1 MRNYFTFDGVDSRSF
16 GVYISGQGTFK
27 APARS
32 YDAIEIPGKNG
43 ALLGIDSRLGNVEL
57 AYPAFI
63 YSNFKEN
70 VAAFRAFLLSHKGY
84 FKLKDSYHPDEY
96 RMAYFPG
103 PFEPDVTSANNAGSF
118 DITFICK
125 PQRYLESGQEVVELS
140 PSTAQVETY
149 TGNIVEIEPGIGD
162 RVTGLT
168 VPFIPIQDLHGYS
181 HPWPAGG
188 GKNKVL
194 ISSENDIGVLP
205 IVHRTYD
212 NGIITISGTSD
223 STNRNIY
230 LQDVTPIIQSLGTA
244 TVSTYVFEPI
254 INCSARINVQQG
266 STVLSRDDII
276 GTTRTYTYTEGYS
289 YILLFHVKN
298 VGDASAKFS
307 VQIESGST
315 ATAWEPYENICP
327 ISGRTGCEV
336 YRTGKNL
343 LDPSLLQVFNSKKY
357 IRTVSY
363 ATQGTVKVQGDTSY
377 ALSRKSAMSDGKI
390 YYYDAF
396 GNPIS
401 DAIISATNPYYFTT
415 PPNCAT
421 IGFYVAVDS
430 SGSLNSPQDA
440 EPQLELGS
448 ATAYEPYNG
457 NTYAVDWT
465 TEAGTVY
472 GGTLDLVTGVLTVDW
487 AMVDLGTLTWSYVNG
502 IFVATLPN
510 DSYKYTSS
518 VNAISSCYTYVGVAQ
533 NGTVDMRDKT
543 DGSFALHYNANYPTS
558 RVVYVKNTAYT
569 DAATFKTAMNGA
581 QLVYELATP
590 LTYQLTPHEIT
601 LIQNALNYIWSNAG
615 PVTVEVTEGLRVTNP
630 TLFDALPFLRV
641 YGTGTL
647 GMGSHT
653 ITITAADVYT
663 DIDCEMMDCFKGS
676 ANKNQYVQFSGNDF
690 PTLEPGVNGFSFSGI
705 TKVEVKPRWWSV

>member
-32 YDAIEIPGKNG
+32 YDAIEIPGRNG

-57 AYPAFI
+57 TYPAFI
-63 YSNFKEN
+63 YSNFAEN
-70 VAAFRAFLLSHKGY
+70 IAAFRAFLLSHKGY
-84 FKLKDSYHPDEY
+84 FKLKDSYHPDEF
-96 RMAYFPG
+96 RLAYYPG

-140 PSTAQVETY
+140 PSTAQVKTY

-181 HPWPAGG
+181 SPWPAGG
-188 GKNKVL
+188 GVNVINPSQFPVTLSGTNYVSVPVSQEFIQKMKTSGCAMHIDGTLGEGKTRFAIYAWDGTNNDAL
-194 ISSENDIGVLP
+194 YIGGSQYLNTDNNFTLSGTISSNHL
-205 IVHRTYD
+205 D
-212 NGIITISGTSD
+212 NVTTIRIYAQPYTGNNTSTINNVYFQVGTDTSVW
-223 STNRNIY
+223 Y
-230 LQDVTPIIQSLGTA
+230 P
-244 TVSTYVFEPI
+244 
-254 INCSARINVQQG
+254 
-266 STVLSRDDII
+266 
-276 GTTRTYTYTEGYS
+276 YS
-289 YILLFHVKN
+289 
-298 VGDASAKFS
+298 
-307 VQIESGST
+307 
-315 ATAWEPYENICP
+315 NICP
-327 ISGRTGCEV
+327 ISGLTGLSV

-343 LDPSLLQVFNSKKY
+343 VGITLSQHNANNLKTNVFSLPKGTFAISVGSSITLGGMYLRRGSTLSAPTIAQIYNSNTLTVTLTEAYSELILQLYKGDG
-357 IRTVSY
+357 ILVSDIEY
-363 ATQGTVKVQGDTSY
+363 VQIE
-377 ALSRKSAMSDGKI
+377 A
-390 YYYDAF
+390 
-396 GNPIS
+396 
-401 DAIISATNPYYFTT
+401 
-415 PPNCAT
+415 
-421 IGFYVAVDS
+421 
-430 SGSLNSPQDA
+430 
-440 EPQLELGS
+440 GS
-448 ATAYEPYNG
+448 ATTYEPYNG

-465 TEAGTVY
+465 NEVGTVY
-472 GGTLDLVTGVLTVDW
+472 GGYVNPVTGLLTVDRVTDSITKDSAW
-487 AMVDLGTLTWSYVNG
+487 YGFSTGTGNASAVVQLSDYLNVKYVDGYSSRNG
-502 IFVATLPN
+502 
-510 DSYKYTSS
+510 
-518 VNAISSCYTYVGVAQ
+518 AISSTGKESQNYWINARQNEVPGDGDMCFAYSSEGQLRFHRTDVANITDLNAFKAAFPDTQICYY
-533 NGTVDMRDKT
+533 
-543 DGSFALHYNANYPTS
+543 
-558 RVVYVKNTAYT
+558 
-569 DAATFKTAMNGA
+569 
-581 QLVYELATP
+581 LATP
-590 LTYQLTPHEIT
+590 ITYQLSPHEIT

-653 ITITAADVYT
+653 ITITAADEYT